1 MDEDKK
7 QEITGAQQQIER
19 LMRLKIEKDKK
30 DKMRMDNAGSD
41 EESIPVKKRA
51 EALKQNDGVKMRAVP
66 GLKKTPVNTIKIEK
80 RVYERLH
87 RLVSALNITG
97 GAKITKAKFVN
108 IVLKEFLALDID
120 YSVIK
125 SDEEIKKLFGRIKT
139 GN

>member
-1 MDEDKK
+1 
-7 QEITGAQQQIER
+7 
-19 LMRLKIEKDKK
+19 
-30 DKMRMDNAGSD
+30 
-41 EESIPVKKRA
+41 
-51 EALKQNDGVKMRAVP
+51 
-66 GLKKTPVNTIKIEK
+66 VNTIKIDK
-80 RVYERLH
+80 RVFERLH

-125 SDEEIKKLFGRIKT
+125 SEEEIKKLFGRIKT